1 MNRYEAKPIIIDNKR
16 WDPVTGLSS
25 AAIGTYSDM
34 LTATA
39 GILIDPVKEY
49 RRNRRSPSA
58 SRAESP
64 QPPSAAESSE
74 RANSVA
80 SSGSKEEKSRNTAGA
95 MAVASGKSLGKVFGA
110 YSKGATVDI
119 PLALAEGLRAVPGYW
134 GEEVRDHDKIKDW
147 ESRAIVAGKTFAYGM
162 GEGLTDIFV
171 QPYKGGKQEGVLGVV
186 KGVGKGSVS
195 LLTKTGS
202 AAVGLLAY
210 PGQGI
215 ARSIYTAAHSKT
227 RKQVV
232 KAALAEGE
240 WVVKGC
246 YEDEHIRVRD
256 AYNALQRS
264 L

>member
-1 MNRYEAKPIIIDNKR
+1 
-16 WDPVTGLSS
+16 
-25 AAIGTYSDM
+25 
-34 LTATA
+34 
-39 GILIDPVKEY
+39 
-49 RRNRRSPSA
+49 
-58 SRAESP
+58 
-64 QPPSAAESSE
+64 
-74 RANSVA
+74 
-80 SSGSKEEKSRNTAGA
+80 
-95 MAVASGKSLGKVFGA
+95 
-110 YSKGATVDI
+110 
-119 PLALAEGLRAVPGYW
+119 
-134 GEEVRDHDKIKDW
+134 
-147 ESRAIVAGKTFAYGM
+147 M

>member
-147 ESRAIVAGKTFAYGM
+147 ESRAIVAGK
-162 GEGLTDIFV
+162 
-171 QPYKGGKQEGVLGVV
+171 
-186 KGVGKGSVS
+186 
-195 LLTKTGS
+195 
-202 AAVGLLAY
+202 
-210 PGQGI
+210 
-215 ARSIYTAAHSKT
+215 RSHTAWE
-227 RKQVV
+227 
-232 KAALAEGE
+232 KA
-240 WVVKGC
+240 
-246 YEDEHIRVRD
+246 
-256 AYNALQRS
+256 
-264 L
+264 